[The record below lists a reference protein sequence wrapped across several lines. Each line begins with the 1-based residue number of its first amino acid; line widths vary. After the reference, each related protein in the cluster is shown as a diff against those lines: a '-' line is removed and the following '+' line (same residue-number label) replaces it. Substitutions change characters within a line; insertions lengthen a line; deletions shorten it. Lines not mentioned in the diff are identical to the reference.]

1 MGAGSRAHRR
11 RRRSSRASARRASS
25 RPRVSS
31 RSSVFRPRRSSGV
44 AAPRRTSP
52 SPARRRSPPAR
63 RRARRCPRRP
73 RPTPRPREAASER
86 SPAAT
91 AARGAPA
98 ASRTSAEEAMW
109 GWDVSARVASRVS
122 GARVGP
128 VIRVHERSDDV
139 TQTKRRRSV
148 APAYL
153 RERGLD
159 VALERAPRPQRLR
172 ERARQHAV
180 VLRENAQRRGAGRD
194 VLALVDLLHVCF
206 RSDGT
211 RASRRRVF
219 RLRGSGVATGSRRA
233 RARVRGDA
241 SRARRRASAIRAA
254 RASSACGPRASCG
267 WRMDGCLRR
276 GAVWAFRE
284 SKNGRP
290 A

>member
-1 MGAGSRAHRR
+1 MGLGRQR
-11 RRRSSRASARRASS
+11 ARR
-25 RPRVSS
+25 
-31 RSSVFRPRRSSGV
+31 V
-44 AAPRRTSP
+44 ARL
-52 SPARRRSPPAR
+52 
-63 RRARRCPRRP
+63 RRARR
-73 RPTPRPREAASER
+73 T
-86 SPAAT
+86 
-91 AARGAPA
+91 G
-98 ASRTSAEEAMW
+98 
-109 GWDVSARVASRVS
+109 DS
-122 GARVGP
+122 GTR
-128 VIRVHERSDDV
+128 
-139 TQTKRRRSV
+139 TKRRRYSDKE
-148 APAYL
+148 ASFGRSGYL

-267 WRMDGCLRR
+267 WRMDGSLRR

-284 SKNGRP
+284 FSR
-290 A
+290 

>member
-1 MGAGSRAHRR
+1 MGLGRQR
-11 RRRSSRASARRASS
+11 ARR
-25 RPRVSS
+25 
-31 RSSVFRPRRSSGV
+31 V
-44 AAPRRTSP
+44 ARL
-52 SPARRRSPPAR
+52 
-63 RRARRCPRRP
+63 RRARR
-73 RPTPRPREAASER
+73 TGESV
-86 SPAAT
+86 
-91 AARGAPA
+91 
-98 ASRTSAEEAMW
+98 SRTK
-109 GWDVSARVASRVS
+109 RR
-122 GARVGP
+122 RY
-128 VIRVHERSDDV
+128 SD
-139 TQTKRRRSV
+139 RRRSV

-180 VLRENAQRRGAGRD
+180 VLRQNAQRRGAGRD
-194 VLALVDLLHVCF
+194 VLALVDLLHVFF

-284 SKNGRP
+284 FSC
-290 A
+290 